1 MTPSPSDR
9 STEPAKP
16 HFETFYHDVY
26 LDEHTHPLNVALHIG
41 GTLAGMAFV
50 AAVLALP
57 LVWYPALLL
66 FPVVHAAPGL
76 LGHRLFEPNE
86 AIGDARWQRTDF
98 PLWWFIAANHRFL
111 FEKLLRK
118 L

>member
-1 MTPSPSDR
+1 MTPSSSHQADKA
-9 STEPAKP
+9 AKP
-16 HFETFYHDVY
+16 SFETFYHDVY

-41 GTLAGMAFV
+41 GTLAGLAFV
-50 AAVLALP
+50 AAVLSLP
-57 LVWYPALLL
+57 IVWYPALLL

-76 LGHRLFEPNE
+76 LGHRLFERNE
-86 AIGDARWQRTDF
+86 VIGHARWQRKDF

-111 FEKLLRK
+111 CEKLLRK